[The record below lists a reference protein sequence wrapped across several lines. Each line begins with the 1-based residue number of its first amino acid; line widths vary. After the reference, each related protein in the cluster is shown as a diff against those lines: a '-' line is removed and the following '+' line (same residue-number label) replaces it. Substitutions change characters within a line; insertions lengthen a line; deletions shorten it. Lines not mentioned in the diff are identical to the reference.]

1 VSRRAALQLRA
12 CFAKRARLE
21 PEPRRLAGQLR
32 VKARHHDPAAR
43 GRLSAMLATAL
54 RAEQSQALARSQQQ
68 TTLSTFALATP
79 VAKVLAASAL
89 WELAALELKTRELVA
104 AALVAAALVA
114 AALVAAALV
123 AAALVAAA
131 LVAAALVAAARLVA
145 ARQEKELKRLQALA
159 DWARLAQPAS
169 AHSQLVQPE
178 QVERPAAL
186 ARPERAAFAR
196 PERAALWAA
205 VFRALRLRL

>member
-1 VSRRAALQLRA
+1 MSRRAALQLRA

-104 AALVAAALVA
+104 AALVAAA
-114 AALVAAALV
+114 
-123 AAALVAAA
+123 
-131 LVAAALVAAARLVA
+131 RLVA